1 MTEAAAG
8 SAGKELIDATQ
19 EAVIGAV
26 SDVENIIQTT
36 TAEIAGGH
44 HEVFYQSAEFWVGM
58 AFVVVVAALFYPL
71 KKVLQ
76 GMLQKRIEGVISRLD
91 EAAALRDEARRLLAD
106 YEQRTDDLKAQSE
119 NIVRKAKKEAAAF
132 CGREVK
138 KLEKELSAQEKYTD
152 EIIRAHKD
160 KTASESARLVAG
172 KTAEILRRAVRDN
185 LTAEAKSALV
195 DASIAAIAKLKQD

>member
-1 MTEAAAG
+1 MTETAAG

-36 TAEIAGGH
+36 TAEIAGGS
-44 HEVFYQSAEFWVGM
+44 HEVFYLSAEFWVGM
-58 AFVVVVAALFYPL
+58 AFVVVVAALFFPL

-76 GMLQKRIEGVISRLD
+76 GMLQKRIDGVVSELD

-106 YEQRTDDLKAQSE
+106 YEQRTDDVKADSE
-119 NIVRKAKKEAAAF
+119 ALVRKARKEAAAF

-138 KLEKELSAQEKYTD
+138 KLEKELSAQEKYAD

-160 KTASESARLVAG
+160 RMTAESSRLVAA
-172 KTAEILRRAVRDN
+172 KTAEILRRAVREN
-185 LTAEAKSALV
+185 LTDEAKSALA
-195 DASIAAIAKLKQD
+195 DASIKAIASLKQG

>member
-1 MTEAAAG
+1 MTETVAG

-58 AFVVVVAALFYPL
+58 AFVVVVAALFYPI

-76 GMLQKRIEGVISRLD
+76 GMLQKRIEGVVSQLD
-91 EAAALRDEARRLLAD
+91 EAAALRDESRKLLAD
-106 YEQRTDDLKAQSE
+106 YEQRMDDIKSSSDAVVQKA
-119 NIVRKAKKEAAAF
+119 RKEAAAF
-132 CGREVK
+132 RGREIN
-138 KLEKELSAQEKYTD
+138 KLEKELAAQEKYTD
-152 EIIRAHKD
+152 EIIQAYKD
-160 KTASESARLVAG
+160 KMVAESAHLVAG
-172 KTAEILRRAVRDN
+172 KTIEILRRAIKDN
-185 LTAEAKSALV
+185 LTEEAKSAMI
-195 DASIAAIAKLKQD
+195 DASIQTIANLKQG

>member
-1 MTEAAAG
+1 MVETATG

-58 AFVVVVAALFYPL
+58 AFMVVVIALFYPI

-76 GMLQKRIEGVISRLD
+76 GMLQKRIDGVVSQLD
-91 EAAALRDEARRLLAD
+91 EAAALRDESRRLLAD
-106 YEQRTDDLKAQSE
+106 YEQRMDDIKVRSEDIVQKA
-119 NIVRKAKKEAAAF
+119 RKEAAAF
-132 CGREVK
+132 RGREVK
-138 KLEKELSAQEKYTD
+138 RLENELKAQEKYTD
-152 EIIRAHKD
+152 EIIQAYKD
-160 KTASESARLVAG
+160 KMIAESAHLVAG
-172 KTAEILRRAVRDN
+172 KAVDILHQAIREN
-185 LTAEAKSALV
+185 LTNEAKSAMA
-195 DASIAAIAKLKQD
+195 DASIQAIAGLK

>member
-1 MTEAAAG
+1 MVETATG

-58 AFVVVVAALFYPL
+58 AFMVVVIALFYPI

-76 GMLQKRIEGVISRLD
+76 GMLQKRIDGVVSQLD
-91 EAAALRDEARRLLAD
+91 EAAALRDESRRLLAD
-106 YEQRTDDLKAQSE
+106 YEQRMDDIKVRSEDIVHKA
-119 NIVRKAKKEAAAF
+119 RKEAAAF
-132 CGREVK
+132 RGREVK
-138 KLEKELSAQEKYTD
+138 KLENELKAQEKYTD
-152 EIIRAHKD
+152 EIIQAYKD
-160 KTASESARLVAG
+160 KMIAESAHLVAG
-172 KTAEILRRAVRDN
+172 KAIDILRQAIREN
-185 LTAEAKSALV
+185 LTDETKSAMV
-195 DASIAAIAKLKQD
+195 DASIQAIAGLK